1 MEYGAKGREPAAEGG
16 PSLARKGVWGG
27 REPGAEG
34 SLGQKGVWGGRKS
47 DLHNHQAIVQPRRNH
62 QAIVQPRLY
71 DWLPA
76 SVSDRYANHC
86 SNLNGKSPTPGLLLL
101 CHGNFGSPQWP
112 ALGSVCVYS
121 VPERTGK
128 APVAVTLKGPLAA
141 RARPGPAALGAFSFQ
156 LAQSHGT
163 GRFGPLEP
171 R

>member
-71 DWLPA
+71 DCLMVTQITLPPSLSGA
-76 SVSDRYANHC
+76 DFRHGRGADRFSTVCDSESAWGGAVGWVRSKRDPDSD
-86 SNLNGKSPTPGLLLL
+86 SESLQGTPVAQWSLPV
-101 CHGNFGSPQWP
+101 PQW
-112 ALGSVCVYS
+112 
-121 VPERTGK
+121 
-128 APVAVTLKGPLAA
+128 
-141 RARPGPAALGAFSFQ
+141 
-156 LAQSHGT
+156 H
-163 GRFGPLEP
+163 
-171 R
+171 